1 MTDKKDEKGQL
12 LPDEFRL
19 TKFGKLLRSTSLD
32 ELPELWNILKGEMS
46 FVGTRPEV
54 KKYVDCYT
62 EEMNAT
68 LLLPA
73 GITSMAS
80 VQYKNEDE
88 LLEKIVKQGKSMDD
102 AYLKDILPRKMEYN
116 LKYIQKFSIWED
128 IKICIKT
135 MIKVL

>member
-1 MTDKKDEKGQL
+1 
-12 LPDEFRL
+12 
-19 TKFGKLLRSTSLD
+19 
-32 ELPELWNILKGEMS
+32 
-46 FVGTRPEV
+46 
-54 KKYVDCYT
+54 
-62 EEMNAT
+62 
-68 LLLPA
+68 
-73 GITSMAS
+73 MAS